1 MNRKEVITLTIE
13 QLEYEYRLTTDA
25 LLKANE
31 ALKKAEYEAS
41 CAEADQAEAWIRLQ
55 NKKKKGDS
63 H

>member
-13 QLEYEYRLTTDA
+13 QLEYEYRLYTNL

>member
-1 MNRKEVITLTIE
+1 MTIE
-13 QLEYEYRLTTDA
+13 QLEYEYRLSTDA

-41 CAEADQAEAWIRLQ
+41 CAEAAQAEAWILLQ
-55 NKKKKGDS
+55 NKKKEGDS